1 MGPTPQLLELVAA
14 NSHVHF
20 LGERLPDQTAA
31 YLLHCDVGIVPHTD
45 EPFTYSME
53 PHKAYNYAAAGLP
66 TVTLN
71 TAHAPA
77 LGPFLNATRNQ
88 EFVRRGRPGRDR
100 PRPAVGRPARDR
112 ALVHVGPRGH
122 RPAGRSMTSLL
133 PRVSAVIAAY
143 NYERYLPEALDS
155 ALAQDYP
162 PGCSRS

>member
-1 MGPTPQLLELVAA
+1 MAA
-14 NSHVHF
+14 NPHVHF

-77 LGPFLNATRNQ
+77 LGPFLNATRDHDA
-88 EFVRRGRPGRDR
+88 FVEGVRAAIGRGRLSSDRLATARSFTWDRVATRLLAAANGNGAPG
-100 PRPAVGRPARDR
+100 G
-112 ALVHVGPRGH
+112 
-122 RPAGRSMTSLL
+122 S
-133 PRVSAVIAAY
+133 
-143 NYERYLPEALDS
+143 
-155 ALAQDYP
+155 
-162 PGCSRS
+162 